1 MTASVAADPGRQ
13 AIIDALERHE
23 VDYLVIGA
31 AAAEALGWS
40 GRSEDIDIVP
50 DMSATNLDRLSKA
63 LNELDAK
70 LIGDPAYP
78 GGVPVPAGFDA
89 RLLAT
94 KQVWNLMTQQG
105 QLDITSHPSG
115 TGGYSDLIGRAI
127 KRNIPGTTTAV
138 SVASARDIIAS
149 KTAAGR
155 PKDIAMLPA
164 LRRELERWLH
174 PEDPSTSRTGC
185 VS

>member
-1 MTASVAADPGRQ
+1 VNVGTPSDPDRQ
-13 AIIDALERHE
+13 AILDALERNE
-23 VDYLVIGA
+23 VNYLVIGA

-50 DMSATNLDRLSKA
+50 ETSKENLARLARA
-63 LNELDAK
+63 LDELDAK

-78 GGVPVPAGFDA
+78 EGLPVPGGFDA

-94 KQVWNLMTQQG
+94 KQVWNLMTAHG
-105 QLDITSHPSG
+105 QLDITTHPSG
-115 TGGYSDLIGRAI
+115 TGGYTDLIHRASPQ
-127 KRNIPGTTTAV
+127 RIPGTTAPV
-138 SVASARDIIAS
+138 PVASAADIIAS

-164 LRRELERWLH
+164 LRRELAPWL
-174 PEDPSTSRTGC
+174 DR
-185 VS
+185 V